1 MSHGKALSM
10 ERQTTARFRLGDVVQ
25 RRDASFRGVVIDID
39 PSFDDRSTEAMQ
51 PFYRILAV
59 GPDGGFTAYTR
70 EDELVPDPNQAI
82 LHPDDANRLF
92 TVHAEGRFTPVDHA
106 LH

>member
-1 MSHGKALSM
+1 M
-10 ERQTTARFRLGDVVQ
+10 ERQTTARFSLGDVVQ
-25 RRDASFRGVVIDID
+25 CRDANFRGVVIDID
-39 PSFDDRSTEAMQ
+39 PSFDDRSCEARQ
-51 PFYRILAV
+51 PLYRIMAV

-70 EDELVPDPNQAI
+70 EDDLVPDPNQAV
-82 LHPDDANRLF
+82 LHPDDADRLF

>member
-1 MSHGKALSM
+1 M
-10 ERQTTARFRLGDVVQ
+10 ERQTIAKFRLGDVV
-25 RRDASFRGVVIDID
+25 RCRDASFRGVVVDID
-39 PSFDDRSTEAMQ
+39 PPFDDRSSDVVQ

-59 GPDGGFTAYTR
+59 GSDGGFTAYAR
-70 EDELVPDPNQAI
+70 EDDLIPDPNNAV
-82 LHPDDANRLF
+82 LHPDDACRLF

>member
-1 MSHGKALSM
+1 M
-10 ERQTTARFRLGDVVQ
+10 ERQTTARFSLGDVVQ

-39 PSFDDRSTEAMQ
+39 PSFDDRVAEAGQ

-70 EDELVPDPNQAI
+70 EDDLIRDPNQAV
-82 LHPDDANRLF
+82 LHPDDADRLF

>member
-1 MSHGKALSM
+1 M
-10 ERQTTARFRLGDVVQ
+10 ERQTTARFSLGDVVQ

-39 PSFDDRSTEAMQ
+39 PSFDDRVAEAGQ

-70 EDELVPDPNQAI
+70 EDDLIPDSN
-82 LHPDDANRLF
+82 
-92 TVHAEGRFTPVDHA
+92 
-106 LH
+106 